1 MRPLRLDLKGFTAFR
16 EAQELDFTALDVF
29 AISGPTG
36 SGKSSLLDAM
46 TYALYGRAER
56 VGDRVSQLIS
66 QGQPRM
72 AVTLEFAVGQERY
85 RVTRSTP
92 AKGTTKILL
101 ERLSTDGW
109 KQAGEGADRVKDA
122 ERTISRL
129 IGLTYDGF
137 TRSVVLPQGKF
148 AEFLV
153 GDPKKRRDIL
163 TELLGLSLSRRM
175 AERAGAMSKDSS

>member
-1 MRPLRLDLKGFTAFR
+1 MRPLRLELKGFTAFR
-16 EAQELDFTALDVF
+16 DPAELDFTALDLF

-46 TYALYGRAER
+46 TYALYGRVER

-72 AVTLEFAVGQERY
+72 AVTLEFEVGRERY

-92 AKGTTKILL
+92 SRGATRILL
-101 ERLSTDGW
+101 ERQAPGGAW
-109 KQAGEGADRVKDA
+109 VQAGEGADRIKGAESMIEDA
-122 ERTISRL
+122 V
-129 IGLTYDGF
+129 GLTYDGF
-137 TRSVVLPQGKF
+137 TRSVLLPQGKF

-153 GDPKKRRDIL
+153 GDPKKRREIL
-163 TELLGLSLSRRM
+163 TDLLGLSLFRRM
-175 AERAGAMSKDSS
+175 AE